1 MTPSVLG
8 RITEEPVNAAP
19 FPFVLTTEALEPDY
33 YQSLALYFPD
43 FSNHPGFV
51 ENNALAHMSGLHAF
65 ADEIEIH
72 PNWQDFMKF
81 HFSQDF
87 YNQIAHFLGDHI
99 RSCYPDL
106 ESRMGKKVEE
116 LTVQPREL
124 EDQGADLLV
133 DVQFAINTPVHK
145 KSRVRC
151 RHVDS
156 PKKLFNGLLYMP
168 LPEDDN
174 PGGDLEICRWN
185 GEPHFQSVFVQD
197 DLVDVVDIV
206 KYQANTLILFI
217 STPKSVHG
225 VTPRMPTPLPRR
237 YINILAEF
245 REPLYDIQAYQDEST
260 PWALKMGVPKQ
271 PY

>member
-1 MTPSVLG
+1 MTSSILG
-8 RITEEPVNAAP
+8 RITDENVKGDP

-33 YQSLALYFPD
+33 YQSLAQHFPD
-43 FSNHPGFV
+43 FSDHPETV
-51 ENNALAHMSGLHAF
+51 ANNTLAHMSGLHAF

-72 PNWQDFMKF
+72 PNWQGFMRF
-81 HFSQDF
+81 HFSQEF
-87 YNQIAHFLGDHI
+87 FNQITHFLGDHI

-116 LTVQPREL
+116 LTVQPREI

-133 DVQFAINTPVHK
+133 DVQFAINTPVKK

-156 PKKLFNGLLYMP
+156 PKKLFNGLLYMRS
-168 LPEDDN
+168 PEDDID
-174 PGGDLEICRWN
+174 GGDLEICRWK
-185 GEPHFQSVFVQD
+185 EKPKFRSVFVQD
-197 DLVDVVDIV
+197 DWVDVVDIV

-217 STPKSVHG
+217 NTPESVHG

-245 REPLYDIQAYQDEST
+245 REPLYDIQALQDDET
-260 PWALKMGVPKQ
+260 PWALKLGRRGPAN
-271 PY
+271 